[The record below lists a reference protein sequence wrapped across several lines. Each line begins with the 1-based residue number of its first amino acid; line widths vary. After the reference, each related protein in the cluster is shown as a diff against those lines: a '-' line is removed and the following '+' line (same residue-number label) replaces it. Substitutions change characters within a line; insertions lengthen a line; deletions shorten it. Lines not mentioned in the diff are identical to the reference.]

1 MTPII
6 PRAPKAG
13 QRRGRLTLDLRVELP
28 LRSYGPGA
36 PTRPATAPG
45 QEVVMPRPVMKGFAR
60 LNDLPEEKV
69 GEKITRRILVCEQ
82 EMVVSWKMKAGA
94 HATRHQHPHLP
105 RAMSAAGRP
114 AVTGRLPGA
123 PS

>member
-1 MTPII
+1 MMPII
-6 PRAPKAG
+6 PRAPKSG

-36 PTRPATAPG
+36 PIRPDTAPD
-45 QEVVMPRPVMKGFAR
+45 QEVVMSIPAMKGFAR

-69 GEKITRRILVCEQ
+69 GEKIARRILAGEP
-82 EMVVSWKMKAGA
+82 EMVVSWKMKTGA

-105 RAMSAAGRP
+105 RAKSAAGRP
-114 AVTGRLPGA
+114 AVTARLPGA